1 VERNG
6 VLARLGFEPVT
17 LGTRT
22 VSADFNRRFKRG
34 FRRRFAFFIFI
45 SAAERF
51 PPRRGSRKREV
62 ADKKAFLCRSR

>member
-1 VERNG
+1 
-6 VLARLGFEPVT
+6 